1 MGSRFVLSI
10 STMGLAL
17 ATAFAPRAE
26 AQARNPITVCRNGV
40 RVNSED
46 SHACDR
52 NGGMDLQKTAIA
64 RRDAEVRAQ
73 QTAQNTNGDDRYGRN
88 SGGYNNGTYSNDGRN
103 DNGRWDDRDNGR
115 WNGHDNGRHNGRN
128 NGRYNNA
135 PRDVYRWQGV
145 VDREV
150 RIQLTDGRAY
160 VPGAQLAAAEIRR
173 RIAAAWPGTS
183 VVADAPNA
191 VRGAGP
197 ARYFRLAPDETG
209 APVRRFGVI
218 SPMTEHFCT
227 TCNRLRLSTAGALHA
242 CLAHDDAVD
251 LRGPLREGGADAVTS
266 AIRTA
271 LAGKRPGHTFQLI
284 GLGGPRKAMV
294 QIGG

>member
-88 SGGYNNGTYSNDGRN
+88 GGSNNGTYNNDGRY
-103 DNGRWDDRDNGR
+103 DNGRWDDRDNGRWDDRGNGR

-135 PRDVYRWQGV
+135 PREVYRWQGV

-160 VPGAQLAAAEIRR
+160 VQPMGNREVRNNNGQWLSNGLPHQDGILRIERVEGRGDIDVIQQPTASNGYQATLRVRDPSSGASNY
-173 RIAAAWPGTS
+173 RII
-183 VVADAPNA
+183 A
-191 VRGAGP
+191 VWQ
-197 ARYFRLAPDETG
+197 
-209 APVRRFGVI
+209 
-218 SPMTEHFCT
+218 
-227 TCNRLRLSTAGALHA
+227 
-242 CLAHDDAVD
+242 
-251 LRGPLREGGADAVTS
+251 PLYNNGQYGR
-266 AIRTA
+266 
-271 LAGKRPGHTFQLI
+271 
-284 GLGGPRKAMV
+284 
-294 QIGG
+294 